1 MQTAINATKLK
12 CLYLLQEERFFFLSI
27 YKLHWVLPYHALNS
41 DFDNFET
48 PRIIGIRDFFIKIS
62 IKCTFSLK
70 FLGNILIFFN

>member
-12 CLYLLQEERFFFLSI
+12 
-27 YKLHWVLPYHALNS
+27 WVLPYHALNS

-48 PRIIGIRDFFIKIS
+48 PCIIRIRDFFIEIS

-70 FLGNILIFFN
+70 LLGNILIFFN